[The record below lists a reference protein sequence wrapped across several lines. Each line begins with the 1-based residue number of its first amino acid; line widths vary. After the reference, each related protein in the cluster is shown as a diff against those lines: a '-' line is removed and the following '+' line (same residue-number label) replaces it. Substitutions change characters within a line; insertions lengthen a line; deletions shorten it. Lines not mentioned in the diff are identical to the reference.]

1 MVRNWIRWLG
11 IERCVFTTDCTVAA
25 DAPENLDIDPRFELD
40 RSADTPVMRLRG
52 TPYLAGAALTM
63 ARGYANAIEHIGL
76 AESEA
81 TALCSTQPAKLI
93 ERWLV

>member
-25 DAPENLDIDPRFELD
+25 DAPENFDIDPRFELD
-40 RSADTPVMRLRG
+40 RSAATAVMRLRG

-76 AESEA
+76 AEWEA
-81 TALCSTQPAKLI
+81 TALCSTQPSQLI
-93 ERWLV
+93 ERWVV